1 MGRRFLSA
9 RYQVRFLT
17 VAPKPVSAGRKK
29 VMRQLFLIAAA
40 TLLVGFAS
48 CARAE
53 GAERAKKPMVCMSY
67 SIAKTDKATDDAVAI
82 CYDGKK
88 PALFY
93 RFEEKEIPGQESGR
107 VKVLVGWR

>member
-1 MGRRFLSA
+1 
-9 RYQVRFLT
+9 
-17 VAPKPVSAGRKK
+17 
-29 VMRQLFLIAAA
+29 MRQLFLIAA
-40 TLLVGFAS
+40 LVLFGVFAA
-48 CARAE
+48 CAKAE
-53 GAERAKKPMVCMSY
+53 GAEKAKRPTVCMSY
-67 SIAKTDKATDDAVAI
+67 AIAKTDKANDDAVAI